1 MKFEPV
7 PLDEQDEAVIAAIRR
22 KGPLASADDVFSLV
36 APFFKGKRGSFSSK
50 IGSMVKRKAIFS
62 GKDGK
67 KTVLSLEMIP
77 GQEGREELPLSA
89 QENLPRPACPIAD
102 LYTRGLVEAM
112 QAARV
117 PGRRPVRNP
126 PV

>member
-1 MKFEPV
+1 MKNELV
-7 PLDEQDEAVIAAIRR
+7 DEQEQAIIAAIRR
-22 KGPLASADDVFSLV
+22 KGPLACADDVFDLL
-36 APFFKGKRGSFSSK
+36 APFFNEKRGSFSSK

-67 KTVLSLEMIP
+67 KTILSLEMLP
-77 GQEGREELPLSA
+77 GQESQEEVLHSK
-89 QENLPRPACPIAD
+89 QENPTWPACPIAD
-102 LYTRGLVEAM
+102 LYTRGLLEAM

-117 PGRRPVRNP
+117 PGRRPVRNL